1 MHYEME
7 RIFHP
12 IGHGAFYTERFYEN
26 GNDDPLFA
34 AVYDCGSFSYGQLKD
49 IIDTT
54 FKEGDKINLLFISH
68 FHFDH
73 ISMVQHLKS
82 RCDIDYIIVPI
93 LSLSTLVE
101 SLIHYAIIKTGPS
114 LSSNIVTLLSD
125 IYNRNN
131 DRIISINRTDDE
143 IPKVI
148 NVDPIH
154 DELKGNAGRTL
165 TNVIFHFRNWRY
177 IPFVHVDNKAEDLLK
192 EVQKDSHF
200 SGIDWDNI
208 DINAL
213 FDTIKNID
221 VKVLKDIYSSVYK
234 DEHNSYS
241 MPVYSGLDCKPQCH
255 KGCHKQCEFVT
266 FCHVNCLYM
275 GDYDAKSKTSYDN
288 LKEYYKDYWK
298 RIGLIQVPHH
308 GSEHNSDCN
317 LYDPNKLCI
326 ISSGR
331 NDRYNHP
338 DQATIDAIMKAGSIH
353 MIVTEDKK
361 TKQLFKYQL
370 K

>member
-1 MHYEME
+1 MRYTME

-12 IGHGAFYTERFYEN
+12 IGHGAFYTERFYEDD
-26 GNDDPLFA
+26 NDAPLFT
-34 AVYDCGSFSYGQLKD
+34 AVYDCGSFSYEQLKD

-73 ISMVQHLKS
+73 ISMVQYLKS
-82 RCDIDYIIVPI
+82 RCDIDYIIVPV

-101 SLIHYAIIKTGPS
+101 SLIHYAIIGKGSSLTNITGI
-114 LSSNIVTLLSD
+114 LDD
-125 IYNRNN
+125 IYNRKD
-131 DRIISINRTDDE
+131 DRIIIIDKAEGTDLNAID
-143 IPKVI
+143 IDHLP
-148 NVDPIH
+148 
-154 DELKGNAGRTL
+154 DELNDNAERIL
-165 TNVIFHFRNWRY
+165 TNIIFCYKNWRY
-177 IPFVHVDNKAEDLLK
+177 IPFVHIDNKADALLRK
-192 EVQKDSHF
+192 VRTDPHF
-200 SGIDWDNI
+200 SGIDWNNI
-208 DINAL
+208 DINVL
-213 FDTIKNID
+213 FDTIKKID
-221 VKVLKDIYSSVYK
+221 VEYLKDLYANVYK
-234 DEHNSYS
+234 DKHNSYS

-266 FCHVNCLYM
+266 FCHINCLYM

-288 LKEYYKDYWK
+288 LKEYYKGYWK

-308 GSEHNSDCN
+308 GSEHNSDSN

-338 DQATIDAIMKAGSIH
+338 DQATIDAIMEAGSIH

>member
-1 MHYEME
+1 ME

-12 IGHGAFYTERFYEN
+12 IGHGAFYTERFYEG
-26 GNDDPLFA
+26 GNKYPSFTT
-34 AVYDCGSFSYGQLKD
+34 VYDCGSFSYGQLKG

-54 FKEGDKINLLFISH
+54 FKKGDKINLLFISH

-93 LSLSTLVE
+93 LSLGTLVE
-101 SLIHYAIIKTGPS
+101 SLIHYAVIGTGS
-114 LSSNIVTLLSD
+114 LLTQGILGILDDVYYHKDSS
-125 IYNRNN
+125 
-131 DRIISINRTDDE
+131 IISINGTDGGILKE
-143 IPKVI
+143 I
-148 NVDPIH
+148 NVSSIH
-154 DELKGNAGRTL
+154 DELNGDTERIL
-165 TNVIFHFRNWRY
+165 TNVIFRYKNWRY
-177 IPFVHVDNKAEDLLK
+177 IPFVHIDKKANALLRK
-192 EVQKDSHF
+192 VQNDPHF
-200 SGIDWDNI
+200 SGIDWNNI
-208 DINAL
+208 NIHTI
-213 FDTIKNID
+213 FDKIKGID
-221 VKVLKDIYSSVYK
+221 VDTLKDLYTSVYNDK
-234 DEHNSYS
+234 HNSYS

-255 KGCHKQCEFVT
+255 KGCHKQCEFVA
-266 FCHVNCLYM
+266 FCHINCLYM

-308 GSEHNSDCN
+308 GSEHNSDSN

-353 MIVTEDKK
+353 MIVTEEKK
-361 TKQLFKYQL
+361 TKQLFKYRL